1 VRTRWSVCTE
11 WDEYRAI
18 NPERIAQLLEYPVV
32 IDARIVWDADAL
44 RAQGLTVA
52 GVGRPYSSP
61 EL

>member
-1 VRTRWSVCTE
+1 VCTE